1 MSSVL
6 PQPAEEVLERRRDGL
21 QHPRE
26 DVEEAPRA
34 LLATAAAV
42 VAVAVLLPA
51 ALAALLVPLVFDLP
65 LLLRV
70 RVVDDDL
77 CGRSCVWL
85 SGFTYMQ
92 IRKVK
97 MFRQDNLE
105 SRVSSLVGGNGDRSG
120 PGRPRVERDG
130 GRGRRPRALA
140 VRGGVP
146 DDAATHAAHRAEAEH
161 ELRWRL
167 ELPLT
172 RVNLKIFKAN

>member
-34 LLATAAAV
+34 LLSTAV

-51 ALAALLVPLVFDLP
+51 ALAAVLVPLVLDLP

-77 CGRSCVWL
+77 R
-85 SGFTYMQ
+85 
-92 IRKVK
+92 
-97 MFRQDNLE
+97 
-105 SRVSSLVGGNGDRSG
+105 G
-120 PGRPRVERDG
+120 PNSAR
-130 GRGRRPRALA
+130 
-140 VRGGVP
+140 
-146 DDAATHAAHRAEAEH
+146 
-161 ELRWRL
+161 
-167 ELPLT
+167 LT
-172 RVNLKIFKAN
+172 RFTHNIAERLKCYFLKIISKAHYC